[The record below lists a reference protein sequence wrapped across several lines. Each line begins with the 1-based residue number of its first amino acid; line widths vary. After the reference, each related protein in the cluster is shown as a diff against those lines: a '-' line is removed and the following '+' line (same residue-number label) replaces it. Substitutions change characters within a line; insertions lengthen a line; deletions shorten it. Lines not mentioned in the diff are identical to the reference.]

1 MDSIKI
7 IVICISLVVTI
18 GSTIIASY
26 IAIKEYK
33 QYKKYKKLKSYNII
47 FVSTYTFDII
57 CSHLH
62 PRRGSY
68 TGHICTCFIN
78 INNNIKSNWIHYFTG
93 GHH

>member
-33 QYKKYKKLKSYNII
+33 QYKNI
-47 FVSTYTFDII
+47 
-57 CSHLH
+57 
-62 PRRGSY
+62 R
-68 TGHICTCFIN
+68 N
-78 INNNIKSNWIHYFTG
+78 
-93 GHH
+93 